1 MQIEKL
7 SPANRKILLQRLLY
21 RAFFI
26 GILTIV
32 IAPMCYFIKGME
44 DFEFTYALFW
54 LLVISVDLIAFP
66 MPCLDLLYNKKI
78 IAIGRTV
85 IDERYGKESGVYHVL
100 EIYTDEG
107 LIEIYNDGVFKHIV
121 PQTVQTI
128 HYARFSKIIFQV
140 DGIEMV

>member
-7 SPANRKILLQRLLY
+7 SSANRKILLQRLLY
-21 RAFFI
+21 RTFFTGLLI
-26 GILTIV
+26 IV
-32 IAPMCYFIKGME
+32 VAPMQYFIKGIE

-78 IAIGRTV
+78 IAMGRTV
-85 IDERYGKESGVYHVL
+85 IDERYEQESGVYYVL

-107 LIEIYNDGVFKHIV
+107 YIEIASGGKLKHIV

-140 DGIEMV
+140 DAIEMV